1 MSTIDTTALVNDYS
15 DLLYRFALPRVNDK
29 DLAKDL
35 VQDTFVSALKNIDS
49 YKAEASLKN
58 WLMTILKNKIIDH
71 YRKAATR
78 LTDRLA
84 TENDSDSFFEGDGH
98 WSKPAYPKDWAIPYG
113 SRIEQKEFYSVFEL
127 CMKKLKEIQHA
138 VFSMKYLDD
147 IDSDE
152 ICKQLNIT
160 ASNYWVLIHR
170 AKTQLR
176 SCLEKNWFTK

>member
-1 MSTIDTTALVNDYS
+1 
-15 DLLYRFALPRVNDK
+15 
-29 DLAKDL
+29 
-35 VQDTFVSALKNIDS
+35 
-49 YKAEASLKN
+49 
-58 WLMTILKNKIIDH
+58 
-71 YRKAATR
+71 
-78 LTDRLA
+78 
-84 TENDSDSFFEGDGH
+84 
-98 WSKPAYPKDWAIPYG
+98 
-113 SRIEQKEFYSVFEL
+113 
-127 CMKKLKEIQHA
+127 MKKLKEIQHA

>member
-1 MSTIDTTALVNDYS
+1 
-15 DLLYRFALPRVNDK
+15 
-29 DLAKDL
+29 
-35 VQDTFVSALKNIDS
+35 
-49 YKAEASLKN
+49 
-58 WLMTILKNKIIDH
+58 
-71 YRKAATR
+71 
-78 LTDRLA
+78 
-84 TENDSDSFFEGDGH
+84 
-98 WSKPAYPKDWAIPYG
+98 
-113 SRIEQKEFYSVFEL
+113 
-127 CMKKLKEIQHA
+127 EIQHA